1 MFQDIAKM
9 SLCPQLTYTFIHL
22 QSDSQRDFSCA
33 GTEPFH
39 IRQEKHTLLGQ
50 KTKEVTGASRLPVN
64 FFFFSEVERLGPW
77 ERESGR
83 PGLES
88 QLRGWIGRVSLGRPL
103 RAVAL
108 SSVPWGR

>member
-1 MFQDIAKM
+1 M

-64 FFFFSEVERLGPW
+64 FFFFPKWSGQGHGNGSRVDPGSNPSSEAG
-77 ERESGR
+77 S
-83 PGLES
+83 
-88 QLRGWIGRVSLGRPL
+88 
-103 RAVAL
+103 AA
-108 SSVPWGR
+108 